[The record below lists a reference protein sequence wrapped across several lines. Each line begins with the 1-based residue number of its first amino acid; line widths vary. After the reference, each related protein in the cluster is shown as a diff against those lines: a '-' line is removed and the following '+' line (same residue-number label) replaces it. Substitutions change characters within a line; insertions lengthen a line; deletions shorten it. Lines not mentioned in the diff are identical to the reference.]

1 MKRRTA
7 WQAALAFGVGAAHP
21 WQALAAPAAA
31 PRSARA
37 ASAVVGSA
45 LARLRA
51 AGVLRIAV
59 GTAVPWSFL
68 DREKRWAG
76 FDIDVC
82 ERLAGDLGVKAEYS
96 ATSWRSASDDV
107 FEGTADIAA
116 SVRGTPRRALAVSFS
131 DPYVRLETTLVANKA
146 KGVGL
151 STLADWNQPTVTIA
165 VRQGG
170 QAERDAKRRLPQ
182 ARLLSFGDDA
192 SAIDALLTD
201 AAQAL
206 VAQTPTP
213 LVLAAKLP
221 ERVVLPLAQ
230 PLAVRSESFALRR
243 DDTDLLG
250 YINTWLRYREESGW
264 LGERRD
270 TWFRSAAAWEG
281 RT

>member
-7 WQAALAFGVGAAHP
+7 LQAALAFGAGATS

-51 AGVLRIAV
+51 AGVMRIAV
-59 GTAVPWSFL
+59 GSAVPWSFV
-68 DREKRWAG
+68 DKDKRWTG

-82 ERLAGDLGVKAEYS
+82 ERLTHDLGVKAEYV
-96 ATSWRSASDDV
+96 ATSWRNASDDV

-131 DPYVRLETTLVANKA
+131 DPYVRLETTLVAGKA
-146 KGVGL
+146 KGAGL
-151 STLADWNQPTVTIA
+151 ATLADWNQPGMTLA
-165 VRQGG
+165 VREGS

-182 ARLLSFGDDA
+182 ARLLTFADDA

-201 AAQAL
+201 AAQGL

-213 LVLAAKLP
+213 MVLAAKLP
-221 ERVVLPLAQ
+221 DRVVLPLAQ
-230 PLAVRSESFALRR
+230 PLVVRSESFAVRR

-250 YINTWLRYREESGW
+250 YLNNWLRYREESGW
-264 LGERRD
+264 LAERRD
-270 TWFRSAAAWEG
+270 VWFKSSTAWEG